1 MTRTTST
8 LFLLAASAIAAAW
21 IYTGTLAFA
30 GGDKNRLGDEDITEG
45 YVLCERDGV
54 ATVTLEEDG
63 ITAVIDCSA
72 VPGPDAQ
79 D

>member
-30 GGDKNRLGDEDITEG
+30 GGDKDITEG

>member
-8 LFLLAASAIAAAW
+8 LFLLA
-21 IYTGTLAFA
+21 
-30 GGDKNRLGDEDITEG
+30 
-45 YVLCERDGV
+45 
-54 ATVTLEEDG
+54 LEEDG

>member
-1 MTRTTST
+1 MTRTTAT
-8 LFLLAASAIAAAW
+8 LSLIAGIALGASMSVATIS
-21 IYTGTLAFA
+21 FA
-30 GGDKNRLGDEDITEG
+30 EGDKNRLGDEDITEG
-45 YVLCERDGV
+45 YVLCQRDGV
-54 ATVTLEEDG
+54 ATVTVEEDG

>member
-1 MTRTTST
+1 MKT
-8 LFLLAASAIAAAW
+8 LPTLSLIAGIVLGGALTVA
-21 IYTGTLAFA
+21 TLATA

-45 YVLCERDGV
+45 YVLCKRDGV
-54 ATVTLEEDG
+54 ATVTIEEDG
-63 ITAVIDCSA
+63 ITAVIDCSD

>member
-1 MTRTTST
+1 MIRTTQALSMGIAGLVLGAT
-8 LFLLAASAIAAAW
+8 LSVA
-21 IYTGTLAFA
+21 THVFA

-54 ATVTLEEDG
+54 QSVTITEDG
-63 ITAVIDCSA
+63 ITAVIDCSD

-79 D
+79 E

>member
-1 MTRTTST
+1 MKT
-8 LFLLAASAIAAAW
+8 LHTVSLIAGIALGASATVATMA
-21 IYTGTLAFA
+21 TA

-54 ATVTLEEDG
+54 STVTLEEDG

>member
-1 MTRTTST
+1 MTRTTAT
-8 LFLLAASAIAAAW
+8 LSLIAGFALGATLSVATHALAE
-21 IYTGTLAFA
+21 
-30 GGDKNRLGDEDITEG
+30 GDKNRLGDEDITEG

-54 ATVTLEEDG
+54 TTVTVEEDG